1 MMPSCRLKRNIQ
13 FYPKIILC
21 VKRLN
26 STLCRLQTKS
36 DVLQEYDRIITEQKH
51 CDIVEHI
58 QVDEPTAPG
67 TVNYLP
73 YREVIRM
80 DRETTK
86 LRVVYD
92 ASAKSAK

>member
-1 MMPSCRLKRNIQ
+1 M
-13 FYPKIILC
+13 
-21 VKRLN
+21 
-26 STLCRLQTKS
+26 CRLQTKS
-36 DVLQEYDRIITEQKH
+36 DVLQEYDRIITEQKE
-51 CDIVEHI
+51 CGIVEHI

-73 YREVIRM
+73 YREVICM